1 MDNLAKHK
9 ISKASVSKLKFNQ
22 GENITKRFDKNKKV
36 GNLLNES

>member
-9 ISKASVSKLKFNQ
+9 INKATGNKLKFNQ
-22 GENITKRFDKNKKV
+22 SENKTKRFDKNKKV